1 LHPEVKEYIGLSTL
15 LYTETTSSI
24 FKYSIFNNIVK
35 KLNQRCL
42 SVGKDFNK
50 IGTSE
55 TICNESKKDKENI
68 KSISNHPHKHQKPL
82 NNIEFGHYLA
92 GLIDGHGQF
101 SSKQQLVI
109 AFNNLDI
116 SLAYYLKKRIGYG
129 IINKVENK
137 NTVVFIVTAKLGIEK
152 ILYLINGKIRDK
164 NKQKQINKNIL
175 DHQAYF
181 KLANCLDF
189 QINMNNHLDNH
200 WLTGFTDANG
210 SFQIKLIHDRNPL
223 KQEVRLNFQLDQKNN
238 DLLELIK
245 TKFGGNIG
253 YSKQTDTYYYGS
265 TNFESARNIINYF
278 DCYHLLSSKY
288 LNYIKW
294 RKAYISISNKN
305 HLTEAGILKI
315 MKLKNSMNS
324 FNKDSFLL

>member
-1 LHPEVKEYIGLSTL
+1 L

-55 TICNESKKDKENI
+55 TTRNESKKEEENI

-92 GLIDGHGQF
+92 GLIDGDGHF
-101 SSKQQLVI
+101 SSQQQLVI
-109 AFNNLDI
+109 AFNILDI
-116 SLAYYLKKRIGYG
+116 PLAYYLKKRIGYG
-129 IINKVENK
+129 IVNKVKNK
-137 NTVVFIVTAKLGIEK
+137 NAVVFIITAKLGIEK
-152 ILYLINGKIRDK
+152 ILYLINGKIRHK

-175 DHQAYF
+175 DHQTYF
-181 KLANCLDF
+181 KLKNCLDF
-189 QINMNNHLDNH
+189 KFNMNNHLDNH
-200 WLTGFTDANG
+200 WLTGFTDADG
-210 SFQIKLIHDRNPL
+210 SFQVKLIQHRNRL
-223 KQEVRLNFQLDQKNN
+223 KQEVRLNFQIDQKNN

-253 YSKQTDTYYYGS
+253 YRKQTDTYYYGS
-265 TNFESARNIINYF
+265 TNFGSAKNIINYF

-288 LNYIKW
+288 INYIKW
-294 RKAYISISNKN
+294 RKAYISISKKY

-315 MKLKNSMNS
+315 RELKNSMNS